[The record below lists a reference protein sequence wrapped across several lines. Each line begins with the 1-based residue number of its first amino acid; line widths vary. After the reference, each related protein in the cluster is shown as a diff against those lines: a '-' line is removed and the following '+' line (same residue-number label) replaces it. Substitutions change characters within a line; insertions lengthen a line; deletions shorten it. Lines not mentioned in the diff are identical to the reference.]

1 MPIQTSQRLRNYC
14 NQLAVSVLLLISANV
29 NEAIFEL
36 AKLTTAFLLLFLKCG
51 RKKTKRGT
59 DTDTQT
65 FPIWPQAYFIAKDVK
80 IQDKALKLIMDK
92 DSLGKV
98 AYP

>member
-59 DTDTQT
+59 DTQT
-65 FPIWPQAYFIAKDVK
+65 FPIWPQACFIAKDVK